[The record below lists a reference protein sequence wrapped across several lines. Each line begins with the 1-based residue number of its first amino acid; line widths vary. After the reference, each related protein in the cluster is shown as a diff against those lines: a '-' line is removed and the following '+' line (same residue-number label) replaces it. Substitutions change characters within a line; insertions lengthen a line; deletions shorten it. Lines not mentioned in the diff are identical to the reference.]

1 MATLYQIKGEYLRL
15 YDMVTEDDEALED
28 TLESLNL
35 DLSDKSEGYVA
46 VIKQLEMESDECDR
60 QIEYF
65 QNKKKARQN
74 SVKRL
79 KEALLSAMD
88 IANLN
93 EIKAGSWVLKVAKNG
108 GKTPVEIPDESLV
121 PENYMRIKYEIDKDL
136 IRKALEEGKELS
148 FAKLGERGRHLNIK

>member
-1 MATLYQIKGEYLRL
+1 MTLYDIKGEYLRL
-15 YDMVTEDDEALED
+15 YEMVTEDDEALTD

-46 VIKQLEMESDECDR
+46 VIKQLEMEADECDR
-60 QIEYF
+60 QIEFF
-65 QNKKKARQN
+65 QAKKKARQN

-88 IANLN
+88 IANLS
-93 EIKAGSWVLKVAKNG
+93 EIKAGAWTLKAAKNG
-108 GKTPVEIPDESLV
+108 GKNPVEIPDESKV

-136 IRKALEEGKELS
+136 IRKALEEGKELP

>member
-1 MATLYQIKGEYLRL
+1 MATLYQIQGEYLRL

-88 IANLN
+88 VANLN

>member
-1 MATLYQIKGEYLRL
+1 MATLYQIQGEYLRL
-15 YDMVTEDDEALED
+15 YDMVTEEDDALSD

-79 KEALLSAMD
+79 KEALISAMD

-108 GKTPVEIPDESLV
+108 GKTPVDIPDESLV
-121 PENYMRIKYEIDKDL
+121 PESYMRLKFEIDKDL
-136 IRKALEEGKELS
+136 IRKALEEGKKLS

>member
-1 MATLYQIKGEYLRL
+1 MTLYDIKGEYLRL
-15 YDMVTEDDEALED
+15 YEMVTEDDEALTD

-46 VIKQLEMESDECDR
+46 VIKQLEMEADECDKV
-60 QIEYF
+60 IEAF
-65 QNKKKARQN
+65 QAKKKQRQN

-88 IANLN
+88 IANLS
-93 EIKAGSWVLKVAKNG
+93 EIKAGAWTLKVAKNG
-108 GKTPVEIPDESLV
+108 GKNPVEIPDESKV

-148 FAKLGERGRHLNIK
+148 FATLGERGRHLNIK